1 MKVEIQESKNLI
13 LEKEEAIIVD
23 VIKHLIITHLY
34 QNILRNIIVV
44 KNSLE
49 LINAKPL
56 GDN

>member
-1 MKVEIQESKNLI
+1 MKLEIQESKNLI

-34 QNILRNIIVV
+34 QNILRNTIVV

>member
-34 QNILRNIIVV
+34 QNILRNTIVV

-49 LINAKPL
+49 LINVKPL

>member
-34 QNILRNIIVV
+34 QNILRNTIVV